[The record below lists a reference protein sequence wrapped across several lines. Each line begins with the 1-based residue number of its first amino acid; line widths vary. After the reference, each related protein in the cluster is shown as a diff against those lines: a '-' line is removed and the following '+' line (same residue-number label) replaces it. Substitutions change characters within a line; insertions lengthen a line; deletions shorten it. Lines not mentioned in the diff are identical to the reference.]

1 MVGIVALIALL
12 ADQDSYVYLSVLR
25 VISKLADINRSAV
38 FFTLLDAFS
47 NTSTTSTS
55 ASTSSLNSFAPGRQ
69 SVSTSMSIPTE
80 NDNDNISK
88 NMITTRNKNEEGE
101 EQKVKNKFK
110 MKMKMKMKMDDER
123 AILEGKSEV
132 LSLRHRA
139 LIGEALSDVLKRA
152 GEAAPPFV
160 PALIAACIKIVRVRA
175 SKEEEMS
182 LEDFVNLKTMTIAPH
197 VTIEKEKEKK
207 NEMQSNV
214 KEVEEGSGKV
224 ERKRERNEVE
234 VERKKES
241 EEISAERKRERE
253 VLVAAHNA
261 DIALL
266 RQSAISLLA
275 EAVVCAGWIASNF
288 LSDIL
293 DIATHVLALEGR
305 EHFSQTSSVMRR

>member
-55 ASTSSLNSFAPGRQ
+55 ASTSSLNSSAPGRQ

-101 EQKVKNKFK
+101 EQEVKNRF
-110 MKMKMKMKMDDER
+110 KMKMKMKMDDER

-160 PALIAACIKIVRVRA
+160 QALIAACIKIVRVRA